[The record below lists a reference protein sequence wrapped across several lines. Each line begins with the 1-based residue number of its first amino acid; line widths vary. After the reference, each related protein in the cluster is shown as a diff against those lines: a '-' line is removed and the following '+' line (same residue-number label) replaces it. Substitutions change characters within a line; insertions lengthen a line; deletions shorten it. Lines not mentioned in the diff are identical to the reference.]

1 MEITYYGHSCFLV
14 NIGGFRV
21 LFDPFISGNPKA
33 SNIDIN
39 TIEADYILLS
49 HGHFDHIADAEAIA
63 KRTGAAVIANYEI
76 VTWLG
81 KKGLENTV
89 AMNIGGK
96 VMMDFAT
103 VKMVKAVHSSQLPD
117 GSYGGAPAGFILE
130 TGESTFYYSGDTALH
145 LDMKLISDMN
155 KIDFAFMSL
164 GDTLTMDVDDALV
177 AANFVGTK
185 KIIGMHFDT
194 WPNIEID
201 HERSGLL
208 ASSKEIDLYLMEI
221 GETIKM

>member
-14 NIGGFRV
+14 NIGDYKV
-21 LFDPFISGNPKA
+21 LFDPFISPNPKA
-33 SNIDIN
+33 TNIDIN

-49 HGHFDHIADAEAIA
+49 HGHYDHIADLEPIA
-63 KRTGAAVIANYEI
+63 KRTDATIIANFEI
-76 VTWLG
+76 ISWLE
-81 KKGLENTV
+81 KKGLGKTV

-96 VMMDFAT
+96 VTMDFAI
-103 VKMVKAVHSSQLPD
+103 VKMVKAEHSSQLPD

-145 LDMKLISDMN
+145 LDMKLIPEIN
-155 KIDFAFMSL
+155 KIDFAFMPV
-164 GDTLTMDVDDALV
+164 GDRYTMDVEDAIA

-194 WPNIEID
+194 WPDIEID
-201 HERSGLL
+201 HETSVLL
-208 ASSKEIDLYLMEI
+208 ASSKMTELHLLDI

>member
-1 MEITYYGHSCFLV
+1 MQITYYGHSCFLV
-14 NIGGFRV
+14 DIGGYRV
-21 LFDPFISGNPKA
+21 LFDPFITPNPKA

-49 HGHFDHIADAEAIA
+49 HGHFDHVADTEAIA
-63 KRTGAAVIANYEI
+63 KKTGATVIANYEI
-76 VTWLG
+76 VTWFE
-81 KKGLENTV
+81 KKGLEKTV

-96 VMMDFAT
+96 VTMDFAT
-103 VKMVKAVHSSQLPD
+103 VKMVNAVHSSQLPD
-117 GSYGGAPAGFILE
+117 GSYGGSAAGFIIE

-145 LDMKLISDMN
+145 LDMKLIPDMY

-194 WPNIEID
+194 WPNLEID

-208 ASSKEIDLYLMEI
+208 ASSREVDLYLLEI

>member
-1 MEITYYGHSCFLV
+1 MEITYYGHSSFLV
-14 NIGGFRV
+14 NIGDFRI
-21 LFDPFISGNPKA
+21 LFDPFISPNPKA

-39 TIEADYILLS
+39 TIETDYILLS
-49 HGHFDHIADAEAIA
+49 HGHYDHIADLEVIA
-63 KRTGAAVIANYEI
+63 KRTGATVIANSEI
-76 VTWLG
+76 ATWLE
-81 KKGLENTV
+81 KKGLEKTV

-96 VMMDFAT
+96 VTMDFAI
-103 VKMVKAVHSSQLPD
+103 VKMVKAVHSSKLPD

-145 LDMKLISDMN
+145 LDMKLIPEMN
-155 KIDFAFMSL
+155 KIDFAFMPV
-164 GDTLTMDVDDALV
+164 GDRYTMDVEDAVV

-194 WPNIEID
+194 WPDIEID
-201 HERSGLL
+201 HETSVLL
-208 ASSKEIDLYLMEI
+208 ASSKMIELHLPDI